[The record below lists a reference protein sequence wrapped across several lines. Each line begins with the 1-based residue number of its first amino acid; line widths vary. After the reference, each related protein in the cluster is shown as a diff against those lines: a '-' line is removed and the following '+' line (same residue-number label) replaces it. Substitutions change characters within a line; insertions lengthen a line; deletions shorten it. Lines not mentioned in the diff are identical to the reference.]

1 MSAPRS
7 PVFAYLK
14 QPSMVDFPGRMA
26 AVFFTSG
33 CNFHCGFCHNATLMG
48 KSRAGLPWEKL
59 DAACRHFK
67 ENWVTGAAITGG
79 EPTLEPGL
87 AEVIDFF
94 KARGLAVKV
103 DTNGT
108 HPEAIRALIP
118 KVDCLAMDVKASL
131 AAYPELTGWKDVE
144 KIRESIG
151 LIKGMGERGILRT
164 TIIEPFHTDAM
175 MREIGELIA
184 GAAFYQMQPFVPR
197 EDLPGEAYRHRP
209 RTSAARLEELRI
221 LMRPYAKQIEIR
233 GA

>member
-1 MSAPRS
+1 MTARLS

-33 CNFHCGFCHNATLMG
+33 CNFSCGFCHNATLMG
-48 KSRAGLPWEKL
+48 KSRTGLSWDKL

-79 EPTLEPGL
+79 EPTLIPGL
-87 AEVIDFF
+87 GEVIDFF

-108 HPEAIRALIP
+108 HPDAIRAILP
-118 KVDCLAMDVKASL
+118 KVDCVAMDVKASL
-131 AAYPELTGWKDVE
+131 AAYPELTGWKNVE
-144 KIRESIG
+144 KIRESVG
-151 LIKGMGERGILRT
+151 LVKGMGERGILRT

-175 MREIGELIA
+175 MLEIGALIE
-184 GAAFYQMQPFVPR
+184 GASLYQMQAFVPR
-197 EDLPGEAYRHRP
+197 EDLPGEAYRNRP
-209 RTSAARLEELRI
+209 RTSAARLEALRL
-221 LMRPYAKQIEIR
+221 LMRPFAKKIEIR